1 MNNSVVEIISLLIQR
16 MLNDNEQ
23 VVDEEETVQELIEL
37 GYKIQDI
44 DQAFELI
51 YNTTDIIEAEKIP
64 LENQQVVTPYNR
76 IFSVGERLFLPLKM
90 QGLIR
95 KLMNLNLLTPEE
107 NEQVIMMALQTS
119 YNGSVATS
127 DFWDILEEVI
137 LDENKLG
144 LISAEI
150 PELNNIITGNYKY
163 IN

>member
-1 MNNSVVEIISLLIQR
+1 MNNSILEIISLLIQR
-16 MLNDNEQ
+16 MLADKEP
-23 VVDEEETVQELIEL
+23 VVDEEETIQELLEL

-51 YNTTDIIEAEKIP
+51 YNTTDIIEAEKISIDSSQ
-64 LENQQVVTPYNR
+64 ETTFYNR

-107 NEQVIMMALQTS
+107 NEQVIIMALQSS
-119 YNGSVATS
+119 YNDSVATS